1 MERISAQMT
10 TTNPAVTIDSSQ
22 LLPSIFMTAHTAI
35 IGDFIIICSPIATII
50 WSWVMSFVVRVM
62 RLGTEICPSS
72 RWENDMTLS
81 KTHLRTVKLNP
92 AAVFAAR

>member
-1 MERISAQMT
+1 
-10 TTNPAVTIDSSQ
+10 
-22 LLPSIFMTAHTAI
+22 
-35 IGDFIIICSPIATII
+35 
-50 WSWVMSFVVRVM
+50 MSFVVRVM